1 MVLYLCSG
9 LPLSEAWM
17 SILLLLNIIAP
28 LAEHPN
34 QTSGG
39 NEHWPS
45 QTLTPRHRLEQ
56 HPFAHEMSPC
66 DGVSPDC
73 ELVDLGI
80 GYVVC
85 SVETDDGRDDGP
97 GTEDP

>member
-1 MVLYLCSG
+1 ML
-9 LPLSEAWM
+9 
-17 SILLLLNIIAP
+17 ILLLLNIIAP
-28 LAEHPN
+28 RAEHPN

-39 NEHWPS
+39 NEYWPS
-45 QTLTPRHRLEQ
+45 QAPTPRHRLEQ
-56 HPFAHEMSPC
+56 HPLAHEMNPC

-80 GYVVC
+80 GYVVGG
-85 SVETDDGRDDGP
+85 VKTDDGRDDGP